1 MLYIGKH
8 VQLLAIGEQA
18 PAVIHQDCCTLYG
31 LEKVTSAWVMIFQS
45 DALVDMDAEKRRQME
60 TVFVL

>member
-1 MLYIGKH
+1 MTFLCPTFLKIELIPLFRYT
-8 VQLLAIGEQA
+8 LM
-18 PAVIHQDCCTLYG
+18 PADWLYG
-31 LEKVTSAWVMIFQS
+31 LRKVTSALVMIFQS

>member
-1 MLYIGKH
+1 M
-8 VQLLAIGEQA
+8 
-18 PAVIHQDCCTLYG
+18 PADWLYG